1 MDLVPLAN
9 MFARGCVTPQM
20 IANLNDTID
29 GDLEMLDGYD
39 EIDEESQE
47 KVRKALKDGHVA
59 DEDWNG
65 VSCEILY
72 QMLDTHPYRTLNK
85 IALE

>member
-1 MDLVPLAN
+1 
-9 MFARGCVTPQM
+9 M

-47 KVRKALKDGHVA
+47 KVRKALKEGHEA
-59 DEDWNG
+59 KARAAEE
-65 VSCEILY
+65 VSQVHNSTYPSIL
-72 QMLDTHPYRTLNK
+72 DRI
-85 IALE
+85 IAKFMKMILTVTGR